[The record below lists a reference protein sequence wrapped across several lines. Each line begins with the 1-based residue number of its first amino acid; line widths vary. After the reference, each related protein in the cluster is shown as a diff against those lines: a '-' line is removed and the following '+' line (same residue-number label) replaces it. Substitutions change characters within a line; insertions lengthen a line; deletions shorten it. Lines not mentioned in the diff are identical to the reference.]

1 MVCFRRKSKFGEFS
15 RATSIFFNQK
25 MDNGFVLRTPKCIN
39 PENII
44 QIGAVLETRFAKISH
59 FFRILHLRECQMS
72 KFKHFKRNFM
82 VLVPFF

>member
-44 QIGAVLETRFAKISH
+44 QIGAVLETKFPT
-59 FFRILHLRECQMS
+59 FS
-72 KFKHFKRNFM
+72 KFYAQENAKCQSLIILNEILWF
-82 VLVPFF
+82 